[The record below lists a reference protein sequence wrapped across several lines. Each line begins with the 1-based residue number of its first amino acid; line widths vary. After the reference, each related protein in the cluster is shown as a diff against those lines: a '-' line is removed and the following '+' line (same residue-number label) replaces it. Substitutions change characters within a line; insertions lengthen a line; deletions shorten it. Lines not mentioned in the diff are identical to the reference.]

1 MAAANGATATTNP
14 PSASPSN
21 TSVAGNGR
29 SQFKTTTATRPDT
42 GSRRQSGMPMD
53 TTQRRG
59 STPKA
64 WAATNMVAQ
73 RSSNYNQQNGSMNQP
88 KSGVSKTPIANVKET
103 NTPDRH
109 ANDRLLFLMA
119 NFLGRHAVVTVKNG
133 EKFAGIF
140 SGSSES
146 NEPAYVLKMVK
157 HLKPAS
163 GNEQSNGLRDSA
175 SGYIGTGA
183 EHVMIFEIRDVVDLS
198 VEAVVFNDVA
208 SRPQNG
214 ASSTFRIDSDIGG
227 NAAVRQRDLQP
238 WVPGED
244 ADADLSLEGTAKAK
258 SPSRGTEW
266 DQFEAN
272 ERLYG
277 VKSDYDENLYTT
289 TIDRTNP
296 LYKQRLAAAERIA
309 REIEGAS
316 VLNSHVA
323 EERGLILGDDSG
335 MDEEDNGVQRKPSNF
350 LPLQSGQANKY
361 TPPARRPP
369 TGQPT
374 VPGAPV
380 DPAIISSQLARPET
394 TASRAPQEKSMVQT
408 PRRQTPPPQMEQA
421 KAAPARTAQNP
432 AAPPAE
438 STTPSPNA
446 VPAIKGLTES
456 AVNQSQP
463 GPSLGASGTP
473 SPKPKPTVS
482 GTGVGNV
489 ENEVRD
495 AFRQF
500 ANQEKMRF
508 HERRRNQAKHDK
520 DIKLND
526 LMKFSQNFKLNTP
539 VPKDLI
545 PILAKDK
552 NKQEEIME
560 RARKA
565 AEEKSQ
571 NITANGKSTAALTEQ
586 RTQRPLAAPK
596 YDTSGSP
603 AHALPDRQNFTRGK
617 PGFPQQAPYNAQS
630 MRVERSL
637 QGQNIPVH
645 AAGRPGP
652 GLSHRLATIQLQNKV
667 GAPLSGVPSP
677 VPIPEAR
684 LPPTGPAIS
693 TADINSAHKSSGV
706 PTPTSALSTKF
717 NAKALE
723 FRPMS
728 FTPTGNS
735 TSAASSPRPINPTP
749 PASRV
754 STPLNFFGT
763 RKPLPASERPSINDF
778 FNPIKRARREAD
790 LAKED
795 DKSPDRRGAYS
806 WVIKPAY
813 NTPPTW
819 DVTEENKDK
828 SYTEMFDKVT
838 FSTQPI
844 ISSPQPSHANPQ
856 LPHQHQLPFHLQHG
870 GQGVPPPQV
879 PTQSQHHLHAQHHHP
894 VGPAPHFDDHR
905 IHVSSPP
912 SVLPSPHLQPANLAY
927 PSPMQP
933 RAQLMYGQHVP
944 YAIGPNGP
952 QMFGQYP
959 SVPQFAPQ
967 QGGQVGAP
975 MMATHSHSGGPFMI
989 PHVPFGQQMQ
999 MYSPGQVHAY
1009 PQHGPPPPPGSTGY
1023 PSPGRGAPMMMHQGS
1038 QQGQPPQQM
1047 MMIGMSP
1054 GQHVQ
1059 PIYAPQP
1066 GQIPIIQRGYP
1077 HPQQPQFGT
1086 SPHHPHYQHR
1096 GGPGGNY
1103 GPPPPTGPHVSAQQP
1118 PTQPQSHQ
1126 PEVGEDGK

>member
-1 MAAANGATATTNP
+1 
-14 PSASPSN
+14 
-21 TSVAGNGR
+21 
-29 SQFKTTTATRPDT
+29 
-42 GSRRQSGMPMD
+42 
-53 TTQRRG
+53 
-59 STPKA
+59 
-64 WAATNMVAQ
+64 
-73 RSSNYNQQNGSMNQP
+73 
-88 KSGVSKTPIANVKET
+88 
-103 NTPDRH
+103 
-109 ANDRLLFLMA
+109 
-119 NFLGRHAVVTVKNG
+119 
-133 EKFAGIF
+133 
-140 SGSSES
+140 
-146 NEPAYVLKMVK
+146 MVK
-157 HLKPAS
+157 HIKSVS
-163 GNEQSNGLRDSA
+163 GSEQSNGVKDS
-175 SGYIGTGA
+175 SPSYIGTGA

-214 ASSTFRIDSDIGG
+214 ASATFRIDADISGG
-227 NAAVRQRDLQP
+227 TATRQRDLQP
-238 WVPGED
+238 WVSGEG
-244 ADADLSLEGTAKAK
+244 ADVDLSLEGTTKNK
-258 SPSRGTEW
+258 SPGRSTEW
-266 DQFEAN
+266 DQFETN

-277 VKSDYDENLYTT
+277 VKSDYDENIYTT
-289 TIDRTNP
+289 AIDRTSP
-296 LYKQRLAAAERIA
+296 LYPQRLANAERIA
-309 REIEGAS
+309 REIENSSAM
-316 VLNSHVA
+316 NSHVA
-323 EERGLILGDDSG
+323 EERGHMVDDSG
-335 MDEEDNGVQRKPSNF
+335 MDEEDRYSGVQRKTSNF
-350 LPLQSGQANKY
+350 PPLQSGQPNKY

-394 TASRAPQEKSMVQT
+394 TASRAPLEKPTSQAS
-408 PRRQTPPPQMEQA
+408 RQKTPPPSQVEQMRA
-421 KAAPARTAQNP
+421 VSASTAQRP
-432 AAPPAE
+432 TVQPTE
-438 STTPSPNA
+438 STMLSSKT
-446 VPAIKGLTES
+446 VPTIKGPTEPTHS
-456 AVNQSQP
+456 QS
-463 GPSLGASGTP
+463 PSVGTNDN
-473 SPKPKPTVS
+473 SPKSKTTVS

-508 HERRRNQAKHDK
+508 QERRRNQAKHDK

-539 VPKDLI
+539 VPRDLI

-571 NITANGKSTAALTEQ
+571 NNNNNNSNSNNNNNNNNNNNINNSNSTVNGKPTASIAEQ

-596 YDTSGSP
+596 YDAGGSP
-603 AHALPDRQNFTRGK
+603 AHALPNRQNFTQSK
-617 PGFPQQAPYNAQS
+617 PGYPQQGPYNAQS
-630 MRVERSL
+630 MRPDRSL
-637 QGQNIPVH
+637 QGQAIPVH
-645 AAGRPGP
+645 TGRSGP
-652 GLSHRLATIQLQNKV
+652 GLSHRLVNIQLQNKA
-667 GAPLSGVPSP
+667 GAPSPSVPSP
-677 VPIPEAR
+677 VPIQEPR

-693 TADINSAHKSSGV
+693 TADLNSAHKSSGI

-754 STPLNFFGT
+754 STPPNFFGAK
-763 RKPLPASERPSINDF
+763 KPLPASERPSINDY

-790 LAKED
+790 SAKED
-795 DKSPDRRGAYS
+795 DKSPDRRGAPS

-813 NTPPTW
+813 KTPPTW
-819 DVTEENKDK
+819 DVAEENKDK

-844 ISSPQPSHANPQ
+844 SSPQPSHINPQ

-879 PTQSQHHLHAQHHHP
+879 PPQTQHHLHAQPHHHP
-894 VGPAPHFDDHR
+894 VGPAPHYDDHR

-912 SVLPSPHLQPANLAY
+912 SVLPSPHLQNANLAY
-927 PSPMQP
+927 PSPMA
-933 RAQLMYGQHVP
+933 RGAQLMYGQHVP
-944 YAIGPNGP
+944 QYAIGPNGP
-952 QMFGQYP
+952 QMAHFGQYP
-959 SVPQFAPQ
+959 GVPQFVPQ
-967 QGGQVGAP
+967 QGGQVSAT
-975 MMATHSHSGGPFMI
+975 MMAHGPSGGPFMI
-989 PHVPFGQQMQ
+989 PHVPLGQ
-999 MYSPGQVHAY
+999 MYPPGQVHTYA
-1009 PQHGPPPPPGSTGY
+1009 QHGPPPPPGSTGY
-1023 PSPGRGAPMMMHQGS
+1023 PSPGRGAAPIMMHQGS
-1038 QQGQPPQQM
+1038 QQGQPPQV

-1066 GQIPIIQRGYP
+1066 AQIPIIQRGYP
-1077 HPQQPQFGT
+1077 HPQQPQFGS
-1086 SPHHPHYQHR
+1086 SPHQSHQYQPR
-1096 GGPGGNY
+1096 GGPGGGNY
-1103 GPPPPTGPHVSAQQP
+1103 GAPPPSGPHVATQQP

-1126 PEVGEDGK
+1126 PDGGEDGK